1 VQTYAKHVVMNA
13 ASIKQNIA
21 RNAQRRVN
29 AVQRNAAKWQLKK
42 FTKGRLSACFFHFK
56 KFTRMEENKNMH
68 NMQNMSYKKFV
79 VMMVISFFIMYF
91 VMFLNIDKLDHYHTS
106 ATRIYMALLMV
117 ASMGVVMMLMM
128 GKMYSNKKLNTSI
141 IIGSIILFGVILAA
155 LRTQTPISDVQ
166 YMKAMIPH
174 HSSAIMVSKHANIKD
189 PEVRKLADSIIAS
202 QEREIAQ
209 MEGILERMKNK

>member
-1 VQTYAKHVVMNA
+1 
-13 ASIKQNIA
+13 
-21 RNAQRRVN
+21 
-29 AVQRNAAKWQLKK
+29 
-42 FTKGRLSACFFHFK
+42 
-56 KFTRMEENKNMH
+56 MEENKNMH
-68 NMQNMSYKKFV
+68 NMKNMSYKKFV